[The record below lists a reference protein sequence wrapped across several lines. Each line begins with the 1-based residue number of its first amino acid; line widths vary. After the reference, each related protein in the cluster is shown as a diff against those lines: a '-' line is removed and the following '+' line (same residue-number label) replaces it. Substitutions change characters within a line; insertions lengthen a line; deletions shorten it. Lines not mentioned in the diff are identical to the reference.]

1 MKKGII
7 ILTVLSIIVA
17 IVLIVLFVQKGNIEN
32 KLQQNTTVSEIENP
46 SEKEEINQLEVV
58 SVRSEFLLVEN
69 CIKTFYQNY
78 AAINSSGEQLE
89 RVYNLLDN
97 DYIQEFNIT
106 KENLIGKYGNS
117 KTIEVDVTKIYG
129 MALESN
135 QHIYFA
141 YGYLRDTSSSQIADL
156 AIAIRID
163 NSNQTFSVLPYE
175 YLQKN
180 NYLNVTEQSKIE
192 INKTEKIE
200 NKTYNVYE
208 NKYQSEEDYV
218 TKLFENYM
226 NRALYHT
233 ELAYQSLNTQY
244 SQKRFGNLQNYKNFV
259 EKNRE
264 LYLSYSMT
272 NAKKPEE
279 FSNMQEYLMYL
290 DTYQTVKLKSYQV
303 SRQNNITQYVCI
315 DNQDNYYIFQ
325 ETAPMQYNVILDTYT
340 IDLPEFIEKYNNM
353 TEEQKVLFNI
363 QKFFEAING
372 QDYQYAYNKLD
383 VTFRNNNFGSL
394 AEFEAY
400 AKKNFFSENALAAGK
415 AEKQGNLYL
424 YDITISDASKKDTS
438 TKKKNFVMQ
447 LKEGT
452 DFIMSFGI

>member
-7 ILTVLSIIVA
+7 ILAVLSILVA
-17 IVLIVLFVQKGNIEN
+17 IVLVVLFVQKGNIEN
-32 KLQQNTTVSEIENP
+32 KLQEGTTVNEIENP
-46 SEKEEINQLEVV
+46 SEKEEINQLKII

-129 MALESN
+129 MALEGN

-141 YGYLRDTSSSQIADL
+141 YGYLRDTSSSQISDL
-156 AIAIRID
+156 AIAIKVD

-175 YLQKN
+175 YLQKKN
-180 NYLNVTEQSKIE
+180 CLNITEQSKVE

-200 NKTYNVYE
+200 NKTYNVYQ
-208 NKYQSEEDYV
+208 NNYQDEETYV

-226 NRALYHT
+226 NRALYHI
-233 ELAYQSLNTQY
+233 EFAYQCLNSQY
-244 SQKRFGNLQNYKNFV
+244 SQKRFGSLQNYKSYV
-259 EKNRE
+259 EQNRE
-264 LYLSYSMT
+264 LYLSYSMK

-290 DTYQTVKLKSYQV
+290 DTYQTLKLKSYQV

-315 DNQDNYYIFQ
+315 DSQENYYIFQ
-325 ETAPMQYNVILDTYT
+325 ETAPMQYSVILDTYT
-340 IDLPEFIEKYNNM
+340 IDLPEFIEKYNTM

-363 QKFFEAING
+363 QKFFEAINH
-372 QDYQYAYNKLD
+372 QDYKYAYNKLD
-383 VTFRNNNFGSL
+383 TTFRNNNFGSL
-394 AEFEAY
+394 TQFEAY
-400 AKKNFFSENALAAGK
+400 AKKNFFNDNKLAAGK

-424 YDITISDASKKDTS
+424 YDITISDATGKETN

-452 DFIMSFGI
+452 DFVMSFEI